1 MTDIATIGIKVDTDG
16 VERGITSLEKLVGVG
31 PKVER
36 SMGQVGAASG
46 KAGQG
51 LRNLGTSEAA
61 RGLEKTASA
70 GAAAAASLGSLR
82 NAVAGLGAVALARS
96 FIGTAD
102 AVTSLHNQLR
112 LATGSTATA
121 ASAYSSLFHIAQR
134 SRVGFLELG
143 NTFASIARA
152 AEPLGI
158 SQDRLLNVTESIGNA
173 MTISGGSA
181 QGLQA
186 ALVQLGQGLA
196 SGTLRGEE
204 LNSVMEQAPRLAKA
218 LADGLG
224 VTTGKLREMGANG
237 AITSEAIIKALE
249 SQASV
254 LQNEVSS
261 ATLTVG
267 QAMTQ
272 LGNSTTGAI
281 GELDKVTGASAAAA
295 SAVSTIASAIDS
307 MGKAA
312 ADNEAVIKAVL
323 GFSGVIVG
331 AKAASV
337 AIGGVAAA
345 MTAARVATLGFTAA
359 LAANPIGAALV
370 TITAIGAAAYASGVE
385 LGAFGGAVD
394 DLGNATERAAKE
406 QEAYNQRLA
415 EAKSQ
420 AASAAVELERAEEAL
435 QALADRGGKSSP
447 NLMLR
452 EAYNDAQR
460 LVDKLREAK
469 RERDL
474 LLMIEGSRD
483 ARDKEAGNSRGSR
496 ANFLRE
502 QEAASKK
509 LLAISDRENGITKQ
523 FKDDLAAYQEGLR
536 TGVITL
542 AEYTA
547 AVTKLNAER
556 EKALQKRAGSGGGS
570 KGAKDAERL
579 DASLHRSAVSQ
590 IQSSLQ
596 DLSSSYSV
604 AESIME
610 ARRSAGLL
618 SEQDYYTAKRSFIEL
633 NKQAQLS
640 ALAEENAALAKQQL
654 KGAEAVARDQKIAE
668 NKAKL
673 AQLSLEASGKL
684 EVLDIQ
690 QAASARQHQEALLSA
705 KQAADEYI
713 ASIERAS
720 AASVAGIGMGERWRS
735 EEAGRLGV
743 RDKFADQRRTL
754 ANQLSQAQLAGP
766 VSSEFYQR
774 YLEQLEQVKQAE
786 GEALEKYENGVAA
799 RIAAEGKWQ
808 HGATEALRNYQT
820 SAANVAEQTASMFT
834 KAFQGMEDAL
844 VSFITTGKLDFNSLA
859 NSIVAD
865 ITRIIVKQQL
875 SNALGLA
882 GGAGSGGGLMSL
894 IGAGIGLFGGTS
906 AVASTASA
914 LPGDALD
921 NFIKLK
927 GLSSGGYTGHGGK
940 YEPKGVVHGGE
951 FVINAASTKK
961 LGLAYLNSLN
971 GYANGGYVGS
981 TTPTAANPQ
990 QGGGQAQPQVLHV
1003 TVQMPAQGATRETAL
1018 QFGRTAGRQMQV
1030 ALRRN
1035 D

>member
-1 MTDIATIGIKVDTDG
+1 MTQDVAAIGIKVDTDG
-16 VERGITSLEKLVGVG
+16 VQRGIKSLEQLVGVG
-31 PKVER
+31 PKVEQA
-36 SMGQVGAASG
+36 MGRVDSGAR

-51 LRNLGTSEAA
+51 LRTIDGNETA
-61 RGLEKTASA
+61 R
-70 GAAAAASLGSLR
+70 
-82 NAVAGLGAVALARS
+82 
-96 FIGTAD
+96 
-102 AVTSLHNQLR
+102 
-112 LATGSTATA
+112 
-121 ASAYSSLFHIAQR
+121 
-134 SRVGFLELG
+134 ELG
-143 NTFASIARA
+143 
-152 AEPLGI
+152 
-158 SQDRLLNVTESIGNA
+158 
-173 MTISGGSA
+173 
-181 QGLQA
+181 
-186 ALVQLGQGLA
+186 
-196 SGTLRGEE
+196 
-204 LNSVMEQAPRLAKA
+204 
-218 LADGLG
+218 
-224 VTTGKLREMGANG
+224 
-237 AITSEAIIKALE
+237 
-249 SQASV
+249 
-254 LQNEVSS
+254 
-261 ATLTVG
+261 
-267 QAMTQ
+267 
-272 LGNSTTGAI
+272 
-281 GELDKVTGASAAAA
+281 
-295 SAVSTIASAIDS
+295 
-307 MGKAA
+307 
-312 ADNEAVIKAVL
+312 
-323 GFSGVIVG
+323 
-331 AKAASV
+331 
-337 AIGGVAAA
+337 
-345 MTAARVATLGFTAA
+345 
-359 LAANPIGAALV
+359 
-370 TITAIGAAAYASGVE
+370 
-385 LGAFGGAVD
+385 
-394 DLGNATERAAKE
+394 
-406 QEAYNQRLA
+406 
-415 EAKSQ
+415 Q
-420 AASAAVELERAEEAL
+420 AASAAAKLGGALSALSAGGAVLALRAVVGEAREMFTELYAASAQLERFKIGLNFATGGAGAGELQYLRNVTKELGLEFAGTAQAYMGFQAAAKGTALEGQKAKDVFESIAKASAVMGLSTDQSSGALLALQQMISKGTVQAEELRGQLGERLPGAFQVAAKAMGVTTAELGKMLEQGQVVADDFLPKFAEAL
-435 QALADRGGKSSP
+435 NKHLGQAAEDAANRLDAATNRYASAMDRMKANLGDAGVSKFWAGQVNILTDAMDDVSRSMEQARKDGDGFTGQMLSATGAVMRFINPVNALSYEAQDAGVQLKNAEKALADLAARGGEKSS

-452 EAYNDAQR
+452 EAYNHAQR
-460 LVDKLREAK
+460 LVNKLREAK
-469 RERDL
+469 AAQ
-474 LLMIEGSRD
+474 D
-483 ARDKEAGNSRGSR
+483 ALTGTSSVSEALRNAEAGNSRGSR
-496 ANFLRE
+496 ANYYKEL
-502 QEAASKK
+502 EASQQK
-509 LLAISDRENGITKQ
+509 LLTISARENGITKQ
-523 FKDDLAAYQEGLR
+523 FTDDLSTYAQALK
-536 TGVITL
+536 TGAMSHT
-542 AEYTA
+542 EYTA

-579 DASLHRSAVSQ
+579 DAAMSRSVVSQ

-596 DLSSSYSV
+596 DLTSSYSV

-684 EVLDIQ
+684 EVLEIQ
-690 QAASARQHQEALLSA
+690 QAAAARQHEASLLAA

-713 ASIERAS
+713 DSIQRAS
-720 AASVAGIGMGERWRS
+720 TIAVMGIGRGDRWRQDES
-735 EEAGRLGV
+735 GRLGV
-743 RDKFADQRRTL
+743 SSRFADQRREL
-754 ANQLSQAQLAGP
+754 ANQRALAEMQAGGALNADTAKLYDEKLAIITSAEQRALA
-766 VSSEFYQR
+766 VYQDGIAQR
-774 YLEQLEQVKQAE
+774 L
-786 GEALEKYENGVAA
+786 
-799 RIAAEGKWQ
+799 AAEGNWAN
-808 HGATEALRNYQT
+808 GAARAYENYADN
-820 SAANVAEQTASMFT
+820 AANVAAQTADLFT

-882 GGAGSGGGLMSL
+882 GGAGSGDGLMSI

-981 TTPTAANPQ
+981 ATPAAANAQ
-990 QGGGQAQPQVLHV
+990 QGAGQAQPQVLHV

>member
-1 MTDIATIGIKVDTDG
+1 MRAFLLGRAMTDIAAIGIKVDTDG
-16 VERGITSLEKLVGVG
+16 VERGIKSLEQLVGVG
-31 PKVER
+31 PKVEQ
-36 SMGQVGAASG
+36 SMDRVNAGARRAGRGLKEIDGQTVSRELGGVATAASKVSTALSMLATGGAVLALGGLTAAASG
-46 KAGQG
+46 AVAELYRASAELERLKIGLDFATTTTSAVELQY
-51 LRNLGTSEAA
+51 LRNITKDL
-61 RGLEKTASA
+61 GLEFTSTAQAYKTFLIASKGTAIEGAQARAVFESLTKASAVFGMSSEQSA
-70 GAAAAASLGSLR
+70 GAFLAAQQMISKGKVQAEELVGQWAERIPGAVNIAARAMGVTTAELYKMMEAGNLMAVDFLPKFAKELEASLGGAAEKAANRLDAATNR
-82 NAVAGLGAVALARS
+82 YFNAVERLKQNAGDSGVSSAWARELTAMSRDIDAVTDAIGNATEKGAGAFSSLAQGAAVAAGRAGFATLNLAANTVNGTINLLTGDLLQLRTDLAVLPAIFRSNAEGAVALHAETAR
-96 FIGTAD
+96 
-102 AVTSLHNQLR
+102 
-112 LATGSTATA
+112 
-121 ASAYSSLFHIAQR
+121 ASA
-134 SRVGFLELG
+134 ELK
-143 NTFASIARA
+143 A
-152 AEPLGI
+152 AEA
-158 SQDRLLNVTESIGNA
+158 N
-173 MTISGGSA
+173 
-181 QGLQA
+181 
-186 ALVQLGQGLA
+186 
-196 SGTLRGEE
+196 
-204 LNSVMEQAPRLAKA
+204 
-218 LADGLG
+218 LADL
-224 VTTGKLREMGANG
+224 
-237 AITSEAIIKALE
+237 EAR
-249 SQASV
+249 
-254 LQNEVSS
+254 
-261 ATLTVG
+261 
-267 QAMTQ
+267 
-272 LGNSTTGAI
+272 
-281 GELDKVTGASAAAA
+281 
-295 SAVSTIASAIDS
+295 
-307 MGKAA
+307 
-312 ADNEAVIKAVL
+312 
-323 GFSGVIVG
+323 G
-331 AKAASV
+331 AK
-337 AIGGVAAA
+337 
-345 MTAARVATLGFTAA
+345 
-359 LAANPIGAALV
+359 
-370 TITAIGAAAYASGVE
+370 
-385 LGAFGGAVD
+385 
-394 DLGNATERAAKE
+394 
-406 QEAYNQRLA
+406 
-415 EAKSQ
+415 
-420 AASAAVELERAEEAL
+420 
-435 QALADRGGKSSP
+435 SSS

-452 EAYNDAQR
+452 EAYNHAQR
-460 LVDKLREAK
+460 LVNKLREAK
-469 RERDL
+469 AAQ
-474 LLMIEGSRD
+474 D
-483 ARDKEAGNSRGSR
+483 ALTGTSSVTETLRNGELGNSRGNRS
-496 ANFLRE
+496 NYYKEL
-502 QEAASKK
+502 EASQQK
-509 LLAISDRENGITKQ
+509 LLTISARENGITKQ
-523 FKDDLAAYQEGLR
+523 FTDDLSTYAQALK
-536 TGVITL
+536 TG
-542 AEYTA
+542 AMSAGEYTS

-556 EKALQKRAGSGGGS
+556 QKALDKKNGGGS

-579 DASLHRSAVSQ
+579 DAALNRSVVSQ

-604 AESIME
+604 AESVME

-684 EVLDIQ
+684 EVLEIQ
-690 QAASARQHQEALLSA
+690 QAAAARQHEASLLAA

-713 ASIERAS
+713 DSIQRAS
-720 AASVAGIGMGERWRS
+720 TIAVMGIGRGDRWS
-735 EEAGRLGV
+735 QDESGRLGV
-743 RDKFADQRRTL
+743 SNRFADQRREL
-754 ANQLSQAQLAGP
+754 ANQRALAEMQAGGALNADTAKLYDEKLAIITSAEQRALA
-766 VSSEFYQR
+766 VYQDGIAQR
-774 YLEQLEQVKQAE
+774 L
-786 GEALEKYENGVAA
+786 
-799 RIAAEGKWQ
+799 AAEGNWAN
-808 HGATEALRNYQT
+808 GAARAYENYADN
-820 SAANVAEQTASMFT
+820 AANVAAQTADLFT

-882 GGAGSGGGLMSL
+882 GGAGSGDGLMSI

>member
-1 MTDIATIGIKVDTDG
+1 MTQDVAAIGIKVDTDG
-16 VERGITSLEKLVGVG
+16 VERGIKSLEQLVGVG
-31 PKVER
+31 PKVEQ
-36 SMGQVGAASG
+36 SMDRVNTGAR

-51 LRNLGTSEAA
+51 LRTIDGNETA
-61 RGLEKTASA
+61 R
-70 GAAAAASLGSLR
+70 
-82 NAVAGLGAVALARS
+82 
-96 FIGTAD
+96 
-102 AVTSLHNQLR
+102 
-112 LATGSTATA
+112 
-121 ASAYSSLFHIAQR
+121 
-134 SRVGFLELG
+134 ELG
-143 NTFASIARA
+143 
-152 AEPLGI
+152 
-158 SQDRLLNVTESIGNA
+158 
-173 MTISGGSA
+173 
-181 QGLQA
+181 
-186 ALVQLGQGLA
+186 
-196 SGTLRGEE
+196 
-204 LNSVMEQAPRLAKA
+204 
-218 LADGLG
+218 
-224 VTTGKLREMGANG
+224 
-237 AITSEAIIKALE
+237 
-249 SQASV
+249 
-254 LQNEVSS
+254 
-261 ATLTVG
+261 
-267 QAMTQ
+267 
-272 LGNSTTGAI
+272 
-281 GELDKVTGASAAAA
+281 
-295 SAVSTIASAIDS
+295 
-307 MGKAA
+307 
-312 ADNEAVIKAVL
+312 
-323 GFSGVIVG
+323 
-331 AKAASV
+331 
-337 AIGGVAAA
+337 
-345 MTAARVATLGFTAA
+345 
-359 LAANPIGAALV
+359 
-370 TITAIGAAAYASGVE
+370 
-385 LGAFGGAVD
+385 
-394 DLGNATERAAKE
+394 
-406 QEAYNQRLA
+406 
-415 EAKSQ
+415 Q
-420 AASAAVELERAEEAL
+420 AASAAAKLSGALSALSAGGAVLALRSVVGEAREMFTELYAASAQLERFKIGLDFASGGSGAVELQYLRGVTKELGLEFASTARAYMGFQAAAKGTSLEGRKAQIVFESISKASAVMGLTADQSSGALLALQQMVSKGTVQAEELRGQLGERLPGAFQIAAKAMGVTTAELGKMLEQGQVISEDFLPKFADALNKHLGDAAEKAANRLDAATNRYTSAMDRMKANLGDSGVSQFWAGQINILTDALDDVSRSMEQARKDGDGFTGQMLSATGAVMRFINPVNALSYEAQDAGEQLKRAE
-435 QALADRGGKSSP
+435 QALADLAARGGEKSS

-452 EAYNDAQR
+452 EAYNHAQR
-460 LVDKLREAK
+460 LVNKLREAK
-469 RERDL
+469 AAQ
-474 LLMIEGSRD
+474 D
-483 ARDKEAGNSRGSR
+483 ALTGTSSVSEALRNGEAGNSRGNRS
-496 ANFLRE
+496 NYYKEL
-502 QEAASKK
+502 EASQQK
-509 LLAISDRENGITKQ
+509 LLTISARENGITKQ
-523 FKDDLAAYQEGLR
+523 FTDDLSTYAQALK
-536 TGVITL
+536 TG
-542 AEYTA
+542 AMSAGEYTS

-556 EKALQKRAGSGGGS
+556 QKALDKKNGGGS

-579 DASLHRSAVSQ
+579 DAALNRSVVSQ

-604 AESIME
+604 AESVME

-684 EVLDIQ
+684 EVLEIQ
-690 QAASARQHQEALLSA
+690 QAAAARQHEASLLAA

-713 ASIERAS
+713 DSIQRAS
-720 AASVAGIGMGERWRS
+720 TIAVMGIGRGDRWS
-735 EEAGRLGV
+735 QDESGRLGV
-743 RDKFADQRRTL
+743 SNRFADQRREL
-754 ANQLSQAQLAGP
+754 ANQRALAEMQAGGALNADTAKLYDEKLAIITSAEQRALA
-766 VSSEFYQR
+766 VYQDGIAQR
-774 YLEQLEQVKQAE
+774 L
-786 GEALEKYENGVAA
+786 
-799 RIAAEGKWQ
+799 AAEGNWAN
-808 HGATEALRNYQT
+808 GAARAYENYADN
-820 SAANVAEQTASMFT
+820 AANVAAQTADLFT

-882 GGAGSGGGLMSL
+882 GGAGSGDGLMSI